1 MSTLKSA
8 KIDIY
13 IYDSGNPP
21 TTPQY
26 SVSKNLLS
34 GESTINFELSELIKD
49 YIDVQFLGN
58 YSSAKTSKMVDV
70 QVTRTFTE
78 TCGNGT
84 EVTHTETANNR
95 LRYIAFRGYGEMED
109 RNEYEDS
116 PYYDSNINPTVGKDI
131 LISNSVIYH
140 LKDQPIRIPF
150 YNGQDGI
157 HKVQYKKDVTTVK
170 SVILGGSTEKVGAD
184 RDDIKADVDTGASQI
199 YRADMTH
206 IRNNSSISNSKEELE
221 FQEVNFVTYNN
232 HKGFEQQ
239 IPIEIIEECKFTPF
253 KVTFINKF
261 GALQDLWFFKKRTD
275 EFSVEREDYNKTIL
289 TTSSTGVGFDRHT
302 HTSSLLDISTEETF
316 VLNTGFLTED
326 HNEVIRQ
333 LMVTEFCW
341 LHEVNNVSQEPVP
354 VKPISSS
361 FAIKKEINDKLLN
374 FTVEFQYANSYI
386 QNVR

>member
-8 KIDIY
+8 QIDIY

-21 TTPQY
+21 TSPQY

-49 YIDVQFLGN
+49 YIDIEFIGN
-58 YSSAKTSKMVDV
+58 YSSAKTSKNVDV

-84 EVTHTETANNR
+84 EVTHTETADNR
-95 LRYIAFRGYGEMED
+95 LKYIAFRGYGEIED

-131 LISNSVIYH
+131 LISNSIIYH

-157 HKVQYKKDVTTVK
+157 HKVQYKKDLTTVK
-170 SVILGGSTEKVGAD
+170 SVILGGSTEKVSAD

-206 IRNNSSISNSKEELE
+206 IRNNSSTSNSKEELE
-221 FQEVNFVTYNN
+221 FQEVNFITYNN

-239 IPIEIIEECKFTPF
+239 IPIQIIEECKFTPF
-253 KVTFINKF
+253 KVTFLNKF

-275 EFSVEREDYNKTIL
+275 DFSVEREDYNKTML
-289 TTSSTGVGFDRHT
+289 TTSSTGVSFNRNSHA
-302 HTSSLLDISTEETF
+302 SSLLDITTKETF
-316 VLNTGFLTED
+316 TLNTGFVTED

-341 LHEVNNVSQEPVP
+341 INEVNNVSQEPVP

-361 FAIKKEINDKLLN
+361 FTIKKEVNDKLLN
-374 FTVEFQYANSYI
+374 FQIEFEYANSYI

>member
-21 TTPQY
+21 ATPQY

-49 YIDVQFLGN
+49 YIDVKFSGN
-58 YSSAKTSKMVDV
+58 YESSRISKMVDV

-131 LISNSVIYH
+131 LISNSIIYH

-150 YNGQDGI
+150 YNGQDGV

-170 SVILGGSTEKVGAD
+170 SVILGGSTERVGAD
-184 RDDIKADVDTGASQI
+184 RTDITSDVDSGASQE

-206 IRNNSSISNSKEELE
+206 IRNNSSASTSKEELE
-221 FQEVNFVTYNN
+221 FEEVNFVSYNN

-239 IPIEIIEECKFTPF
+239 IPIEIIEECKHTPF

-289 TTSSTGVGFDRHT
+289 TTSSTGVGFDKNS

-316 VLNTGFLTED
+316 ILNTGFLTED

-341 LHEVNNVSQEPVP
+341 VHEINNISQEPVP

-361 FAIKKEINDKLLN
+361 FTIKKEVNDKLLN
-374 FTVEFQYANSYI
+374 FTVEFEYANSYI

>member
-8 KIDIY
+8 KIEIY

-21 TTPQY
+21 VTPQY
-26 SVSKNLLS
+26 SLSKTILS
-34 GESTINFELSELIKD
+34 GESSINFELSELIKD
-49 YIDVQFLGN
+49 YIDVEFRGN
-58 YSSAKTSKMVDV
+58 YETSRISKMVDV

-84 EVTHTETANNR
+84 EVTHTETADNR
-95 LRYIAFRGYGEMED
+95 LKYIAFRGYGEMED

-131 LISNSVIYH
+131 LISNSVVYH

-150 YNGQDGI
+150 YNGQDGV
-157 HKVQYKKDVTTVK
+157 HKLQYKKDVTTVK
-170 SVILGGSTEKVGAD
+170 SVILGGNTEKVSAD
-184 RDDIKADVDTGASQI
+184 REDIKADVDVGASQE
-199 YRADMTH
+199 YTADVTH
-206 IRNNSSISNSKEELE
+206 VRNNSSNNTTKEELE
-221 FQEVNFVTYNN
+221 YQEVNFVSYTN

-253 KVTFINKF
+253 RVTFLNKF

-275 EFSVEREDYNKTIL
+275 QFEVEREDYNKTIL
-289 TTSSTGVGFDRHT
+289 TTSSTGVDFDRNS
-302 HTSSLLDISTEETF
+302 HTSSLLDISTKETF
-316 VLNTGFLTED
+316 KLNTGFLTED

-341 LHEVNNVSQEPVP
+341 IHEVNNVSQEPVP
-354 VKPISSS
+354 VRPISSS
-361 FAIKKEINDKLLN
+361 FTIKKEVNDKLLN
-374 FTVEFQYANSYI
+374 FDVEFEYANSYI

>member
-8 KIDIY
+8 TINIY

-21 TTPQY
+21 VTPQY
-26 SVSKNLLS
+26 SVSKNILS

-58 YSSAKTSKMVDV
+58 YNSAKISKMVDV

-84 EVTHTETANNR
+84 IVTHTETANNR
-95 LRYIAFRGYGEMED
+95 LRYIAFRGYGEMDD

-116 PYYDSNINPTVGKDI
+116 PYFDSNINPTVGKDI
-131 LISNSVIYH
+131 LISNRIIYH

-150 YNGQDGI
+150 YNGQDGV
-157 HKVQYKKDVTTVK
+157 HKVQYKKDLTTVK
-170 SVILGGSTEKVGAD
+170 TIILGGSTEKVSVD
-184 RDDIKADVDTGASQI
+184 RIDIKADVDTGASQL
-199 YRADMTH
+199 YTADMTH
-206 IRNNSSISNSKEELE
+206 IRNNSSDSTSKEQ
-221 FQEVNFVTYNN
+221 FSIQEVNFVTYNN

-239 IPIEIIEECKFTPF
+239 IPVEIIEECKHTPF
-253 KVTFINKF
+253 KVTFINKY
-261 GALQDLWFFKKRTD
+261 GALQDLWFFKKRTE

-289 TTSSTGVGFDRHT
+289 TTSSTGVSFDRKT
-302 HTSSLLDISTEETF
+302 HSSSLLDVSTEETF

-326 HNEVIRQ
+326 HNDVIRQ

-341 LHEVNNVSQEPVP
+341 VHEINNSSQEPVP

-361 FAIKKEINDKLLN
+361 FTIKKEVNDKLLN
-374 FTVEFQYANSYI
+374 FTVQFQYANSYI

>member
-21 TTPQY
+21 VSPQY
-26 SVSKNLLS
+26 SLSKSLLS

-49 YIDVQFLGN
+49 YIDVEFLGN
-58 YSSAKTSKMVDV
+58 YGSAKISKMVDV

-78 TCGNGT
+78 ICGNGT
-84 EVTHTETANNR
+84 EVTHTETADNR
-95 LRYIAFRGYGEMED
+95 LKYIAFRGYGEMED

-116 PYYDSNINPTVGKDI
+116 PYYDSNVNPTVGKDI

-140 LKDQPIRIPF
+140 LKGQPIRIPF
-150 YNGQDGI
+150 YNGQDGV
-157 HKVQYKKDVTTVK
+157 HKIQYKKDVTTVK

-184 RDDIKADVDTGASQI
+184 RDDIKADVGVGASQE
-199 YRADMTH
+199 YTADMTH
-206 IRNNSSISNSKEELE
+206 IRNNSSDSTSKEELE

-253 KVTFINKF
+253 RVTFVNKF

-275 EFSVEREDYNKTIL
+275 EFSVEREDYKKTLL
-289 TTSSTGVGFDRHT
+289 TTSSQGVGFNRNSHST
-302 HTSSLLDISTEETF
+302 TLLDIDTNERLT
-316 VLNTGFLTED
+316 LNTGFVGED

-341 LHEVNNVSQEPVP
+341 MHEVDNVSQEPVP
-354 VKPISSS
+354 VRPMSSS
-361 FAIKKEINDKLLN
+361 FAIKKAVNDKLLN
-374 FTVEFQYANSYI
+374 FTIEFEYANSYI

>member
-8 KIDIY
+8 QIDIY

-21 TTPQY
+21 TSPQY

-49 YIDVQFLGN
+49 YIDIEFIGN

-84 EVTHTETANNR
+84 EVTHTEIADNR
-95 LRYIAFRGYGEMED
+95 LKYIAFRGYGEIED

-116 PYYDSNINPTVGKDI
+116 RYYDSNINPTVGKDI
-131 LISNSVIYH
+131 LISNSIIYH

-157 HKVQYKKDVTTVK
+157 HKVQYKKDLTTVK
-170 SVILGGSTEKVGAD
+170 SVILGGSTEKVSAD

-206 IRNNSSISNSKEELE
+206 IRNNSSTSNSKEELE
-221 FQEVNFVTYNN
+221 FQEVNFITYNN

-239 IPIEIIEECKFTPF
+239 IPIQIIEECKFTPF
-253 KVTFINKF
+253 KVTFLNKF

-275 EFSVEREDYNKTIL
+275 EFSVEREDYNKTML
-289 TTSSTGVGFDRHT
+289 TTSSTGVSFNRNSHA
-302 HTSSLLDISTEETF
+302 SSLLDITTKETF
-316 VLNTGFLTED
+316 TLNTGFVTED

-341 LHEVNNVSQEPVP
+341 INEVNNVSQEPMG

-361 FAIKKEINDKLLN
+361 FTIKKEVNDKLLN
-374 FTVEFQYANSYI
+374 FQIEFEYANSYI